1 MILLGQILL
10 AFGTLSLLAIGGANA
25 VLPEMHR
32 LLVDVHHWMDDA
44 TFSQLFALAQAAPG
58 PNILAASVMGW
69 HIAGP
74 AGMAAATLGM
84 LVPAACLAWVMA
96 GLTIRLR
103 GNTWMK
109 PAQFG
114 LVPIAVGLIAASGLI
129 MAQASTSVA
138 SGTGWLSFLIIGAS
152 TVFVWRTKYSPL
164 WVLAGGGLLGLALL

>member
-10 AFGTLSLLAIGGANA
+10 AFATLSLLAIGGANA

-32 LLVDVHHWMDDA
+32 LLVEVHQWMDDA
-44 TFSQLFALAQAAPG
+44 TFTQLFALAQAAPG

-69 HIAGP
+69 HIAGA
-74 AGMAAATLGM
+74 AGMMMATLGM
-84 LVPAACLAWVMA
+84 LVPAACLAWIMA

-129 MAQASTSVA
+129 MAQATVTSWVA
-138 SGTGWLSFLIIGAS
+138 LLIVAMA
-152 TVFVWRTKYSPL
+152 TLFVWRTKYSPL
-164 WVLAGGGLLGLALL
+164 WVLLAGGLVGLVLL

>member
-1 MILLGQILL
+1 MSLLLQILL

-32 LLVDVHHWMDDA
+32 LLVEVHGWMDDA

-74 AGMAAATLGM
+74 AGLAAATIGM
-84 LVPAACLAWVMA
+84 LLPAALLAWAVA
-96 GLTIRLR
+96 GLTHRLS
-103 GNTWMK
+103 GAAWLK

-114 LVPIAVGLIAASGLI
+114 LVPVAVGLIAASGVI
-129 MAQASTSVA
+129 MAGAA
-138 SGTGWLSFLIIGAS
+138 GTGWLSWAIIGVS
-152 TVFVWRTKYSPL
+152 TLFVWRTSLSPL
-164 WVLAGGGLLGLALL
+164 WVLAGGGALGLLLL

>member
-10 AFGTLSLLAIGGANA
+10 AFGTLSLVAIGGANA

-32 LLVDVHHWMDDA
+32 LVVEVHGWMDDA
-44 TFSQLFALAQAAPG
+44 TFTQLFAMAQAAPG

-69 HIAGP
+69 HVAGA

-84 LVPAACLAWVMA
+84 LVPSACLAWIMA

-129 MAQASTSVA
+129 MAQAA
-138 SGTGWLSFLIIGAS
+138 GTNWLSFGIIAAS

-164 WVLAGGGLLGLALL
+164 WVLLAGGLLGLALL